1 MFGTVPKTFKNL
13 TVFWDGPWDMSPT
26 NYNFYLYKEKNMRK
40 KQTGMSEEEKRK
52 RSEAIQRIVF
62 PLASSAVASVAK
74 VLVEHLITRG
84 V

>member
-1 MFGTVPKTFKNL
+1 MLIYISV
-13 TVFWDGPWDMSPT
+13 D
-26 NYNFYLYKEKNMRK
+26 KEKNMRK

-62 PLASSAVASVAK
+62 PLASSTLASVAK
-74 VLVEHLITRG
+74 VLVENLLFRKG

>member
-1 MFGTVPKTFKNL
+1 MK
-13 TVFWDGPWDMSPT
+13 
-26 NYNFYLYKEKNMRK
+26 K

-62 PLASSAVASVAK
+62 PLASSTLASVAK
-74 VLVEHLITRG
+74 VLVENLLFRKG